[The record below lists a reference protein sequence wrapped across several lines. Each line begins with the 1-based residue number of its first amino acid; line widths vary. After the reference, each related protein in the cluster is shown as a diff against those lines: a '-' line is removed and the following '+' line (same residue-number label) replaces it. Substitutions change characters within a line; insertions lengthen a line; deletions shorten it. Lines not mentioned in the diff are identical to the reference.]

1 MRTDAL
7 VRSPLVDRIFGF
19 AEGESGQTAD
29 ALRRRIH
36 PDHAVA
42 SKRLRNELIHGRDT
56 VDEERRIVLPD
67 GSTRW
72 IAVRGRVLR
81 AADGEPLRTIGVI
94 EDVTARKDEEAA
106 FRRSASRMEAALR
119 AGRLGSWNLD
129 LLTGRVDCSPACKA
143 NFGLPS
149 DASFT

>member
-19 AEGESGQTAD
+19 AEGEAGQTAD

-81 AADGEPLRTIGVI
+81 AADGEPLRPIGVI

-106 FRRSASRMEAALR
+106 FRRSASQNGRAAWR
-119 AGRLGSWNLD
+119 GRGCPYGEIWGGS
-129 LLTGRVDCSPACKA
+129 VQ
-143 NFGLPS
+143 
-149 DASFT
+149 

>member
-1 MRTDAL
+1 MRISDWSSDVCSSEL
-7 VRSPLVDRIFGF
+7 
-19 AEGESGQTAD
+19 
-29 ALRRRIH
+29 LRRRNH

-42 SKRLRNELIHGRDT
+42 SKRLRNELSHGRDT

-119 AGRLGSWNLD
+119 AGRRSEEHTSELQSLMRSSYAVFCLKTN
-129 LLTGRVDCSPACKA
+129 KK
-143 NFGLPS
+143 
-149 DASFT
+149 